1 MIYFRQLLD
10 YVSSIYYCTRDRA
23 NDGQPFTGQLATQH
37 SRPIDAYIYQM
48 VQKQQ
53 GAQVKN

>member
-1 MIYFRQLLD
+1 MTFFRQLWNHA
-10 YVSSIYYCTRDRA
+10 SSIYYHTIDFA

-37 SRPIDAYIYQM
+37 CRPIDAYIYQM

-53 GAQVKN
+53 GAQVKI